1 MHPFRRSAKFLSI
14 LLIVF
19 LSLIYMPVQSVFA
32 AMIGTKA
39 VLVDEEMQYAREKVR
54 AFLNRED
61 VRTALTA
68 QGIDALEAKARVD
81 CLSDAEI
88 QQISDRIDQLPA
100 GGGALEAI
108 AIIAVV
114 LFLVL
119 LILDMIGVT
128 DVFTFINPPPK
139 R

>member
-1 MHPFRRSAKFLSI
+1 MHPFRRSAKFVSI

-39 VLVDEEMQYAREKVR
+39 VLADEEMQYAREKVR
-54 AFLNRED
+54 AFLDRGD

-68 QGIDALEAKARVD
+68 QGIDPLEAKARVD
-81 CLSDAEI
+81 SLSDAEI
-88 QQISDRIDQLPA
+88 QQISDRIDLLPA
-100 GGGALEAI
+100 GSGALEVI
-108 AIIAVV
+108 AIVAVV
-114 LFLVL
+114 FFLVL

-128 DVFTFINPPPK
+128 DVFSFINPAPK

>member
-1 MHPFRRSAKFLSI
+1 MHSFRRSAKFVSI

-39 VLVDEEMQYAREKVR
+39 VLVDEEMQYAREKIR
-54 AFLNRED
+54 AFLDRED

-68 QGIDALEAKARVD
+68 QGIDPLEAKARVD
-81 CLSDAEI
+81 SLSEAEI

-100 GGGALEAI
+100 GGGVLEAI
-108 AIIAVV
+108 AIIAIV

-119 LILDMIGVT
+119 LILDMMGVT

>member
-1 MHPFRRSAKFLSI
+1 MHSFRRSAKFVSI

-19 LSLIYMPVQSVFA
+19 LSSIYMPVQSVFA

-39 VLVDEEMQYAREKVR
+39 VLVDEEMQYAREKIR
-54 AFLNRED
+54 AFLDRED

-68 QGIDALEAKARVD
+68 QGIDPLEAKARVD
-81 CLSDAEI
+81 SLSEAEI

-100 GGGALEAI
+100 GGGVLEAI
-108 AIIAVV
+108 AIIAIV

-119 LILDMIGVT
+119 LILDMMGVT

>member
-1 MHPFRRSAKFLSI
+1 MHPFRRSAKFVSI

-19 LSLIYMPVQSVFA
+19 LSLIYIPVQSVFA

-54 AFLNRED
+54 AFLDRED
-61 VRTALTA
+61 VWTALTA
-68 QGIDALEAKARVD
+68 QGIDPLEAKARLD
-81 CLSDAEI
+81 SLSDAEI

-100 GGGALEAI
+100 GGGVLEAV
-108 AIIAVV
+108 AIIAIV

>member
-1 MHPFRRSAKFLSI
+1 
-14 LLIVF
+14 
-19 LSLIYMPVQSVFA
+19 MPVQSVFA

-39 VLVDEEMQYAREKVR
+39 VLVDEEMQYAREKIR
-54 AFLNRED
+54 AFLDRED

-68 QGIDALEAKARVD
+68 QGIDPLEAKARVD
-81 CLSDAEI
+81 SLSDAEI

-100 GGGALEAI
+100 GGGVLEAI
-108 AIIAVV
+108 AIIAIV

-119 LILDMIGVT
+119 LILDMMGVT

>member
-1 MHPFRRSAKFLSI
+1 MHPFRRSAKFVSI

-39 VLVDEEMQYAREKVR
+39 VLVDKEMQYAREKVR
-54 AFLNRED
+54 AFLDRED
-61 VRTALTA
+61 VRSALTA

-81 CLSDAEI
+81 SLSDAEI
-88 QQISDRIDQLPA
+88 QQISDKIDQLPA
-100 GGGALEAI
+100 GGGVLEAI

-128 DVFTFINPPPK
+128 DVFTFINSPPK

>member
-1 MHPFRRSAKFLSI
+1 MHPFRRSAKFVSI

-54 AFLNRED
+54 AFLDRED
-61 VRTALTA
+61 VWTALTA
-68 QGIDALEAKARVD
+68 QGIDPLEAKARLD
-81 CLSDAEI
+81 SLSDAEI

-100 GGGALEAI
+100 GGGVLEAV
-108 AIIAVV
+108 AIIAIV

>member
-1 MHPFRRSAKFLSI
+1 MHWFRRSAKFVSI
-14 LLIVF
+14 LLTIF
-19 LSLIYMPVQSVFA
+19 LSLIYIPVQSVFA

-54 AFLNRED
+54 AFLDRED
-61 VRTALTA
+61 VRSALTA

-81 CLSDAEI
+81 SLSDAEI
-88 QQISDRIDQLPA
+88 QQISDRIDLLPA
-100 GGGALEAI
+100 GSGALEVI
-108 AIIAVV
+108 AIVAVV
-114 LFLVL
+114 FFLVL

-128 DVFTFINPPPK
+128 DVFSFINPAPK